1 MATANQ
7 IKAYKEFL
15 EKFPLEK
22 LEHMKIDE
30 YSNLK
35 KEDSFCYWIE
45 SKLADLGSIK
55 GGSAFKFGVYEYKN
69 LPSTAKARFD
79 IKYDEN
85 YAWIGELGDSAE
97 DAYNKVLAT
106 VIRVA
111 KAASKGLYDEIDNDE
126 NDILWASFRWKIA
139 FLYSNGDLDD
149 KDIIPIYGLWQLRYL
164 AKEYKMSKPNKA
176 KPFEIQ
182 KYLLGLKGDLT
193 FFDYY
198 NQLWSL
204 VPKDDEKIKDKN
216 EIIEDGD
223 LTNTDS
229 TITDEYVTH
238 IINQLT
244 HNYNI
249 ILHGTPGTGKTYLA
263 KEIAKAMC
271 GVDDIKKLEESGQF
285 KMVQFHPSYDYTD
298 FVEGL
303 RPTDKDS
310 AGNKLESMQ
319 FVRTDGVF
327 KRFCKKAAC
336 AASYRRAW
344 DCLIEDIKQNKI
356 ESLKLSKGGETYTSN
371 KEQQKSSNT
380 NTIYFQ
386 TKDKE
391 EGGNKVTW
399 DKIERI
405 IEKYSDKLP
414 TLEEVTKAIGVGCD
428 HSKYW
433 AVYNEIYRRVNSKFI
448 FLIDEINRG
457 DMSKIFGELFYA
469 IDPGYRGEKGK
480 IDTQYHNLIDKKG
493 DDPFK
498 DGFYVPDNVY
508 VIGTMNDIDRS
519 VESMD
524 FAMRRRF
531 QFIEIT
537 AEDRA
542 EGMGLK
548 TKGDDITKYDA
559 DDAYTRMTNLNNC
572 IISKEIG
579 LSKAYQIGGSYFL
592 KEVIENGEKVSRPI
606 EQEDFQNLWDYKLKG
621 LLREYLRGE
630 EESDIENKIEK
641 ILKPAFDLKDGHK
654 YDVNGKKIEIKQ
666 IEKQAEES
674 ATGEDTQKMTN
685 Q

>member
-7 IKAYKEFL
+7 IKGYKEFL

-55 GGSAFKFGVYEYKN
+55 GGSAFKFGVYKYQN

-79 IKYDEN
+79 IKCDKN
-85 YAWIGELGDSAE
+85 YAWVGELGDSAE
-97 DAYNKVLAT
+97 DAYSKVLAT

-149 KDIIPIYGLWQLRYL
+149 KDIIPIYGLWQLRHL
-164 AKEYKMSKPNKA
+164 AKEYKMPKPNKA

-182 KYLLGLKGDLT
+182 KYLLGLKGDLA

-204 VPKDDEKIKDKN
+204 VPKDDKKIKDKN

-223 LTNTDS
+223 LTNIDS

-249 ILHGTPGTGKTYLA
+249 ILHGAPGTGKTYLA

-271 GVDDIKKLEESGQF
+271 GVDDIKKLEDSGQF

-344 DCLIEDIKQNKI
+344 DCLIEDIKHNKI

-399 DKIERI
+399 DKIQRI
-405 IEKYSDKLP
+405 IEKYPDKLP

-433 AVYNEIYRRVNSKFI
+433 AVYNEIYQRVNSKFI

-480 IDTQYHNLIDKKG
+480 IDTQYQNMLQG
-493 DDPFK
+493 SDDEFEN
-498 DGFYVPDNVY
+498 GFYVPDNVY
-508 VIGTMNDIDRS
+508 IIGTMNDIDRS

-531 QFIEIT
+531 QFIEVT
-537 AEDRA
+537 AESRA
-542 EGMGLK
+542 KGMGLK
-548 TKGDDITKYDA
+548 TKDDDITKYDA
-559 DDAYTRMTNLNNC
+559 DDAYARMTNLNNC

-606 EQEDFQNLWDYKLKG
+606 EQEDFQNLWDYKLRG